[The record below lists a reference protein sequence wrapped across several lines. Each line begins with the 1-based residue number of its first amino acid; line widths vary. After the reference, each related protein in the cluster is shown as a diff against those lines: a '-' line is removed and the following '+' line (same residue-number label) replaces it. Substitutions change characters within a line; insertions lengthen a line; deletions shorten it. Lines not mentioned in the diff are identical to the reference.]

1 MDINN
6 IHVRA
11 TGFLLNSEYS
21 FYFQSLLTNYRDW
34 FGNAESLT
42 VNIEEERPGIQ
53 LHNRKEQCILS
64 EHGNTVE
71 VNISFSKFTDCKGRE
86 IILPEPYHV
95 FQTLYFVMDKAVLK
109 YHQRFGQEIERRFTD
124 YNADTIDGIKNK
136 TLIFGLGSNSMNDT
150 EIREAIIGNITL
162 VHFATNSPN
171 LLTGVDITPVYGEIK
186 KVNVYQIKKIFEL

>member
-1 MDINN
+1 
-6 IHVRA
+6 
-11 TGFLLNSEYS
+11 
-21 FYFQSLLTNYRDW
+21 
-34 FGNAESLT
+34 
-42 VNIEEERPGIQ
+42 
-53 LHNRKEQCILS
+53 
-64 EHGNTVE
+64 
-71 VNISFSKFTDCKGRE
+71 
-86 IILPEPYHV
+86 
-95 FQTLYFVMDKAVLK
+95 MDKAVLK